1 MLPSAAARRF
11 WRRTAILL
19 RSVRLAVNSGEKNL
33 HCACITPA
41 SAVISRWDLFGLM
54 GETPALEAQTSATT
68 VGNVLPVV
76 EPPSEARLT
85 LGRRPWPESAVA
97 AAWQAGPSW
106 RPGNYPA
113 NRSHACAMW
122 ARVTRASGSPNARA
136 IFKHRCARRR
146 YSSALLA
153 TTPLPIRPVGDKRR
167 RLELV
172 RSAGGVHGWSG
183 GTDVCLRGVADG
195 CVALARDAM
204 SMRRPRRAR
213 CMPMVGG
220 RLKGSPC
227 LRRAGERHT
236 LVNALGRTSY
246 TPKPKVPPRDFGTP
260 LSRRPNPMPWA
271 GFSLPV
277 AGAGP
282 PSPILGSDGL
292 RAAQPS

>member
-1 MLPSAAARRF
+1 
-11 WRRTAILL
+11 
-19 RSVRLAVNSGEKNL
+19 
-33 HCACITPA
+33 
-41 SAVISRWDLFGLM
+41 M

-172 RSAGGVHGWSG
+172 SVCWRRWWVGRVAPTCASAGSRTGVLCWP
-183 GTDVCLRGVADG
+183 
-195 CVALARDAM
+195 RDAT

-213 CMPMVGG
+213 CIADDW
-220 RLKGSPC
+220 R
-227 LRRAGERHT
+227 
-236 LVNALGRTSY
+236 
-246 TPKPKVPPRDFGTP
+246 KV
-260 LSRRPNPMPWA
+260 
-271 GFSLPV
+271 
-277 AGAGP
+277 
-282 PSPILGSDGL
+282 
-292 RAAQPS
+292 

>member
-1 MLPSAAARRF
+1 
-11 WRRTAILL
+11 
-19 RSVRLAVNSGEKNL
+19 
-33 HCACITPA
+33 
-41 SAVISRWDLFGLM
+41 M

-172 RSAGGVHGWSG
+172 RSAGGVDGWVG
-183 GTDVCLRGVADG
+183 WH
-195 CVALARDAM
+195 
-204 SMRRPRRAR
+204 RR
-213 CMPMVGG
+213 
-220 RLKGSPC
+220 
-227 LRRAGERHT
+227 
-236 LVNALGRTSY
+236 
-246 TPKPKVPPRDFGTP
+246 VPPRGRGRVYCAGHAMQRRCVARGAHVASPMIGGRFKRQP
-260 LSRRPNPMPWA
+260 L
-271 GFSLPV
+271 L
-277 AGAGP
+277 
-282 PSPILGSDGL
+282 
-292 RAAQPS
+292 AACR